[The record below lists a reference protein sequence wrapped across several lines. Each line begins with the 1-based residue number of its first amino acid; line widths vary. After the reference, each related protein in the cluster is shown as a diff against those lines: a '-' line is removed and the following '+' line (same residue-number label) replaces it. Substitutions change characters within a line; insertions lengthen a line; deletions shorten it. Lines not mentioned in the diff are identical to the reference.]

1 MEKVQNVGTKSAFTP
16 ILIPPLATSAF
27 AVSWGRKEPK
37 CQALIGLETK
47 SGEMKMQGPKWK
59 KYKMQKLKVHLRHES
74 FVKKRGLWVP

>member
-1 MEKVQNVGTKSAFTP
+1 MEKVQNIGTKSAFTP

-47 SGEMKMQGPKWK
+47 SGEMKM
-59 KYKMQKLKVHLRHES
+59 
-74 FVKKRGLWVP
+74 